1 MRKIVRYLSIML
13 LLSPLS
19 VFAHGY
25 WIELEGNHQ
34 AKQPLTVKLIFG
46 EYHLAEKLSG
56 NKLDRMKDIRV
67 TIILPDGK
75 QQSIEMKQLPECWQ
89 GTFIPETDG
98 IYTILGINDEREV
111 QDWTQHG
118 LGIVRPIQ
126 YLKAV
131 YEVGKPSGNNFV
143 TAHLFDINI
152 KKTGTGNY
160 ELYLSKDKKPVDTCY
175 VTIVNPAGEEEEVK
189 TDANGKATFST
200 KTDGLYLV
208 GVEWIDKTPGSFKG
222 KEYKTVRHKLDY
234 SLYSK

>member
-1 MRKIVRYLSIML
+1 MKKILRYLSIIL
-13 LLSPLS
+13 VLSPLN
-19 VFAHGY
+19 VLAHGY

-34 AKQPLTVKLIFG
+34 VKQTCTIKLIFG

-67 TIILPDGK
+67 TVVLPNGK
-75 QQSIEMKQLPECWQ
+75 QQTIAMKQLPECWQ

-98 IYTILGINDEREV
+98 IYAVLGINDEREV

-131 YEVGKPSGNNFV
+131 YEVGKTAKNNSV
-143 TAHLFDINI
+143 IGHLFDIDITKNN
-152 KKTGTGNY
+152 TGNY

-175 VTIVNPAGEEEEVK
+175 IAIVNPAGEEEEAK
-189 TDANGKATFST
+189 TDVNGKATFTT
-200 KTDGLYLV
+200 KADGLYLISI
-208 GVEWIDKTPGSFKG
+208 EWIDKTPGSFKG
-222 KEYKTVRHKLDY
+222 KEYKTIRHRIDY